1 MKPSRGKY
9 IKYPNHHGK
18 IIMYSHYDDYD
29 RDIDDE
35 GWLLV
40 SIFACVI
47 GAWWGIIHLVDK
59 FTFNFMPWWTEP
71 FTIFPVGGYFV
82 VADFFGRNPMYWWPL
97 VWGYKINIPDSE
109 KIVLHPI
116 DGEELIKKYGG
127 PLNVYIENP
136 DCIKFR
142 KRRDAVIFSLRNF

>member
-1 MKPSRGKY
+1 MKMSQGKY

-18 IIMYSHYDDYD
+18 IIMYSHYDRYD
-29 RDIDDE
+29 DDIDEE

-40 SIFACVI
+40 TIFASII
-47 GAWWGIIHLVDK
+47 GIWWGLIHLFDK

-71 FTIFPVGGYFV
+71 FTIFPVGGYFT
-82 VADFFGRNPMYWWPL
+82 VADFFGRNPLHWWPMI
-97 VWGYKINIPDSE
+97 WGYKIKIPDSE

-116 DGEELIKKYGG
+116 DGDELVEKYGG
-127 PLNVYIENP
+127 PLNVHIVDPSY
-136 DCIKFR
+136 IKFR

>member
-1 MKPSRGKY
+1 MFVETIY
-9 IKYPNHHGK
+9 EIKK
-18 IIMYSHYDDYD
+18 I
-29 RDIDDE
+29 
-35 GWLLV
+35 LLT
-40 SIFACVI
+40 SI
-47 GAWWGIIHLVDK
+47 
-59 FTFNFMPWWTEP
+59 T
-71 FTIFPVGGYFV
+71 
-82 VADFFGRNPMYWWPL
+82 WPL
-97 VWGYKINIPDSE
+97 IWGYKIEIPDSE